1 MSSAMPSA
9 EPNPAQALAGSCPLS
24 AALEIM
30 GERWAF
36 LILRGAFNGI
46 RHFEEFQGTLGIA
59 RNILSNR
66 LGRLT
71 ERGIMERRPHPEDR
85 RKISYKL
92 TDKGLALLPVL
103 VALWQWGEQWE
114 CGEGEIAL
122 VDRSDERPIEPVTMR
137 AHDGRALTVRDIK
150 WVARMKAAA

>member
-1 MSSAMPSA
+1 MASMPRPVPIAA
-9 EPNPAQALAGSCPLS
+9 EPSSCPLS

-36 LILRGAFNGI
+36 LILRGAFNGT

-103 VALWQWGEQWE
+103 IALWQWGEEWE
-114 CGEGEIAL
+114 CGEGDVVL
-122 VDRSDERPIEPVTMR
+122 VDREHELPIEPVTMR

-150 WVARMKAAA
+150 WVQRMEAAA

>member
-1 MSSAMPSA
+1 MMDMPLPEPTPA
-9 EPNPAQALAGSCPLS
+9 EAITHACPLS

-66 LGRLT
+66 LSKLV

-103 VALWQWGEQWE
+103 VALWQWGEDWE
-114 CGEGEIAL
+114 CGAGEFQL
-122 VDRSDERPIEPVTMR
+122 VDRQNELPIEPVTMR

-150 WVARMKAAA
+150 WVGRTQMAA